1 MLLVGRRGRG
11 EGNGGGGRGEGGRV
25 IGTFF
30 LNFLRQLHFVDD
42 ARLFEVAK
50 FVINRT

>member
-11 EGNGGGGRGEGGRV
+11 EGNGGGGGGRGEGGRV

-30 LNFLRQLHFVDD
+30 LNFLRQLHFVDFFD
-42 ARLFEVAK
+42 VRLFDVT
-50 FVINRT
+50 RW

>member
-11 EGNGGGGRGEGGRV
+11 EGNGGGGRGEVGRV

-42 ARLFEVAK
+42 VRLFDVT
-50 FVINRT
+50 RW